1 MMAGLPLLTLCVWR
15 RRTLRRGRMSGA
27 TPSRTWSSTASPVLW
42 AARSCSSTRHHTP
55 PTSRCAS
62 GGDGAWRGAGGGCLG
77 RPGRG
82 VAAAA
87 THTPSGPPRPSPH
100 ASFTLHTPC
109 PSPPPSSAS
118 ARRCPTKRFAWVCR
132 VMSGVEDPRGCGRP
146 RPHAAVGAWATR
158 RSSSL
163 RLQRHQ
169 VPVALFSPLV
179 FSWGAAWLWYPFG
192 ARWVL
197 PGTQALRCYRAA
209 CIRDKEPREIQEIGW
224 FRVPAAGFCCWCGR
238 GACLRVFC
246 EVFSLSAVLAIAS
259 ASVGAHAVRNSCG
272 LYELQL
278 ALTDTDVWKVY
289 LFLTNFY

>member
-1 MMAGLPLLTLCVWR
+1 M
-15 RRTLRRGRMSGA
+15 RRGRPGGFA
-27 TPSRTWSSTASPVLW
+27 CWPPHHLLTTRPTPPSFPTSASPTTFTAW
-42 AARSCSSTRHHTP
+42 PTPRHTN
-55 PTSRCAS
+55 R
-62 GGDGAWRGAGGGCLG
+62 
-77 RPGRG
+77 
-82 VAAAA
+82 
-87 THTPSGPPRPSPH
+87 
-100 ASFTLHTPC
+100 
-109 PSPPPSSAS
+109 
-118 ARRCPTKRFAWVCR
+118 
-132 VMSGVEDPRGCGRP
+132 
-146 RPHAAVGAWATR
+146 AWAIR

-169 VPVALFSPLV
+169 VLFGVVLSPRFFVGGSLALVS
-179 FSWGAAWLWYPFG
+179 FG

-246 EVFSLSAVLAIAS
+246 EDFSLSAVLAIAS

-289 LFLTNFY
+289 LFPHQFLLMARALSRQPHVTAAT